1 MWAKDLKLCRFDRI
15 RRLLPAVLLAVAVA
29 VAGCAGAASRPA
41 VPTRADSTDD
51 KARIHSRMHVAA
63 SAARAQDRSGVEQ
76 RLRAEVRQWQGTPHC
91 MGGESRRGIDCS
103 GFVRRLYRD
112 IYGRRIPRSTALQVK
127 SGRAVGQN
135 QLRTGDLV
143 FFRVPGKGRHVGIYL
158 GRSEFAH
165 ASTSK
170 GVIVSS
176 LEDRF
181 WRRAYWTARRYVDH
195 SD

>member
-1 MWAKDLKLCRFDRI
+1 M
-15 RRLLPAVLLAVAVA
+15 
-29 VAGCAGAASRPA
+29 
-41 VPTRADSTDD
+41 
-51 KARIHSRMHVAA
+51 AA
-63 SAARAQDRSGVEQ
+63 SAATAQDRSGVEQ
-76 RLRAEVRQWQGTPHC
+76 RLRAEVRQWQGTPHR

-103 GFVRRLYRD
+103 GFVQRLYRD
-112 IYGRRIPRSTALQVK
+112 IYGRWIPRSTALQVK
-127 SGRAVGQN
+127 SGRPVGQH

-143 FFRVPGKGRHVGIYL
+143 FFNVPEKSRHVGIYL

-170 GVIVSS
+170 GVIISS